1 MFTYDVKNWLRKP
14 YTCILFRPPMYS
26 YNNAKILGEIMKDD
40 VAKGVYANLRSSSSV
55 YVTGVVTI
63 SLNTSVLNSV
73 II

>member
-1 MFTYDVKNWLRKP
+1 
-14 YTCILFRPPMYS
+14 MYS